1 MKVPGYNADDL
12 QSVRLDLPEHC
23 QDFLAG
29 MDKLD
34 VEKNAQDASE
44 GLPMRIEGPFMGFLE
59 FWREVE
65 ERSCWRTPPERVSGN
80 CDPSAFPAPSVLLTQ
95 EAILS
100 ESQMLALSQLSL
112 PLSDPLFL
120 FFLLSSCS
128 TRGSEAVLPS
138 KRQEAPPSRASRRT
152 SLALRRAGVLKI
164 SRPTF

>member
-44 GLPMRIEGPFMGFLE
+44 GLPMRIEGPFVGFLE
-59 FWREVE
+59 FWCEVE
-65 ERSCWRTPPERVSGN
+65 ERSCWTTPERVSGS

-95 EAILS
+95 EAKSSPSLKCSPSRSLS
-100 ESQMLALSQLSL
+100 PTPFISIRLALL
-112 PLSDPLFL
+112 
-120 FFLLSSCS
+120 LLSSC
-128 TRGSEAVLPS
+128 GSEAVLPS

-152 SLALRRAGVLKI
+152 SPALRRAGALKI